1 MLFVYYCRHEDM
13 IPKVMRLASGYVLC
27 LLSRQS
33 ALTNKLQY
41 ICYKYHVLS
50 HKVQLE
56 EGSLIFF
63 FYLAITTSNTKF
75 FAIFVAL

>member
-1 MLFVYYCRHEDM
+1 
-13 IPKVMRLASGYVLC
+13 MRLASGYVFC

-50 HKVQLE
+50 HRVQLE
-56 EGSLIFF
+56 EESLLFSYYYI
-63 FYLAITTSNTKF
+63 
-75 FAIFVAL
+75 